1 MSDPFSAT
9 VIPFPGQRQTQ
20 AGTDGQERL
29 RRALATLDEAV
40 AGQRAA
46 VANWRAALAELGT
59 TMAGLGDS
67 LNRYRGSLDSL
78 GDRVDGLH
86 AQAVRLE
93 RTADTAL
100 AVQRD

>member
-1 MSDPFSAT
+1 
-9 VIPFPGQRQTQ
+9 
-20 AGTDGQERL
+20 
-29 RRALATLDEAV
+29 
-40 AGQRAA
+40 
-46 VANWRAALAELGT
+46 
-59 TMAGLGDS
+59 MAGLGDS

-78 GDRVDGLH
+78 GERVDGLH